1 MCEVRLEARGMHVGC
16 ALELRR
22 IRTTIHGV
30 VRDRSAGRAGHTG
43 AKEKTAKGCAM
54 KRRTTTTAG
63 IACGAVCA
71 VCVLAF
77 TQGVRA
83 EADAARSEALA
94 RYGGEQIEVCVA
106 TRDIAAGE
114 AVDASCMETR
124 LWVAD
129 LLPAEAVRSA
139 EEVSGKAAS
148 SAILAGEVLS
158 MRRFQGV
165 EGRVEVPEGLA
176 AVSVPAKDV
185 QAVGGA
191 VRAGERVD
199 MYATGG
205 TSTDLLASDVLVLA
219 TSASTD
225 DAASDAQVSWVTVA
239 VEPDRVQ
246 EVVSAAQRTELYFAL
261 PGGEVSGRTEGE
273 REREGAL

>member
-1 MCEVRLEARGMHVGC
+1 
-16 ALELRR
+16 
-22 IRTTIHGV
+22 
-30 VRDRSAGRAGHTG
+30 
-43 AKEKTAKGCAM
+43 M
-54 KRRTTTTAG
+54 KRRTTTAAG

-129 LLPAEAVRSA
+129 LLPAEAVRST
-139 EEVSGKAAS
+139 EEVSGKTAS

-191 VRAGERVD
+191 VRAGEKVD

-261 PGGEVSGRTEGE
+261 PGGEASGQAGDE

>member
-1 MCEVRLEARGMHVGC
+1 
-16 ALELRR
+16 
-22 IRTTIHGV
+22 
-30 VRDRSAGRAGHTG
+30 
-43 AKEKTAKGCAM
+43 M
-54 KRRTTTTAG
+54 KRRATTAAG

-129 LLPAEAVRSA
+129 LLPAEAVRST
-139 EEVSGKAAS
+139 EEVSGKTAS

-165 EGRVEVPEGLA
+165 EGRVEVPKGLA

-191 VRAGERVD
+191 VRAGEKVD

-261 PGGEVSGRTEGE
+261 PGGEASGQAGDE

>member
-1 MCEVRLEARGMHVGC
+1 
-16 ALELRR
+16 
-22 IRTTIHGV
+22 
-30 VRDRSAGRAGHTG
+30 
-43 AKEKTAKGCAM
+43 M
-54 KRRTTTTAG
+54 KRRTTTAAG

-129 LLPAEAVRSA
+129 LLPAEAVRST
-139 EEVSGKAAS
+139 EEVSGKTAS

-165 EGRVEVPEGLA
+165 EGRVEVPKGLA

-191 VRAGERVD
+191 VRAGEKVD

-219 TSASTD
+219 TNASTD

-261 PGGEVSGRTEGE
+261 PGGEASGQAGDE

>member
-1 MCEVRLEARGMHVGC
+1 
-16 ALELRR
+16 
-22 IRTTIHGV
+22 
-30 VRDRSAGRAGHTG
+30 
-43 AKEKTAKGCAM
+43 M
-54 KRRTTTTAG
+54 KRRTTTAAG

-71 VCVLAF
+71 VCVLVF

-129 LLPAEAVRSA
+129 LLPAEAVRST

-191 VRAGERVD
+191 VRAGEKVD

-219 TSASTD
+219 TSAST
-225 DAASDAQVSWVTVA
+225 VSWVTVA

-261 PGGEVSGRTEGE
+261 PGGEASGQAGDE

>member
-1 MCEVRLEARGMHVGC
+1 
-16 ALELRR
+16 
-22 IRTTIHGV
+22 
-30 VRDRSAGRAGHTG
+30 
-43 AKEKTAKGCAM
+43 M
-54 KRRTTTTAG
+54 KRRTTTAAG

-129 LLPAEAVRSA
+129 LLPAEAVRST
-139 EEVSGKAAS
+139 EEVSGKTAS

-219 TSASTD
+219 TNASTD

-261 PGGEVSGRTEGE
+261 PGGEASGQAGDE

>member
-1 MCEVRLEARGMHVGC
+1 
-16 ALELRR
+16 
-22 IRTTIHGV
+22 
-30 VRDRSAGRAGHTG
+30 
-43 AKEKTAKGCAM
+43 M

-129 LLPAEAVRSA
+129 LLPAEAVRST
-139 EEVSGKAAS
+139 EEVSGKTAS

-191 VRAGERVD
+191 VRAGEKVD

-261 PGGEVSGRTEGE
+261 PGGEASGQAGDE

>member
-1 MCEVRLEARGMHVGC
+1 
-16 ALELRR
+16 
-22 IRTTIHGV
+22 
-30 VRDRSAGRAGHTG
+30 
-43 AKEKTAKGCAM
+43 M
-54 KRRTTTTAG
+54 KRRTTTAAG

-129 LLPAEAVRSA
+129 LLPAEAVRST
-139 EEVSGKAAS
+139 EEVSGKTAS
-148 SAILAGEVLS
+148 SAILAGEALS

-191 VRAGERVD
+191 VRAGEKVD

-261 PGGEVSGRTEGE
+261 PGGEASGQAGDE

>member
-1 MCEVRLEARGMHVGC
+1 
-16 ALELRR
+16 
-22 IRTTIHGV
+22 
-30 VRDRSAGRAGHTG
+30 
-43 AKEKTAKGCAM
+43 M
-54 KRRTTTTAG
+54 KRRTTTVAG
-63 IACGAVCA
+63 VVCGAVCA
-71 VCVLAF
+71 VCVLAY

-83 EADAARSEALA
+83 EVDAARSEALA
-94 RYGGEQIEVCVA
+94 RYGGEQVEVCVA
-106 TRDIAAGE
+106 KRDIAAGE
-114 AVDASCMETR
+114 PVDASCVETR

-129 LLPAEAVRSA
+129 LLPAEAVRSV
-139 EEVSGKAAS
+139 EEVGGKAAS

-158 MRRFQGV
+158 MKRFQGAENQV
-165 EGRVEVPEGLA
+165 EAPEGLA

-191 VRAGERVD
+191 VRAGARVD

-219 TSASTD
+219 TSASSGD
-225 DAASDAQVSWVTVA
+225 EARDASVSWVTVA

-261 PGGEVSGRTEGE
+261 PGNEAVERTEGAQG
-273 REREGAL
+273 REDAR

>member
-1 MCEVRLEARGMHVGC
+1 M
-16 ALELRR
+16 
-22 IRTTIHGV
+22 
-30 VRDRSAGRAGHTG
+30 RST
-43 AKEKTAKGCAM
+43 
-54 KRRTTTTAG
+54 
-63 IACGAVCA
+63 
-71 VCVLAF
+71 
-77 TQGVRA
+77 
-83 EADAARSEALA
+83 
-94 RYGGEQIEVCVA
+94 
-106 TRDIAAGE
+106 
-114 AVDASCMETR
+114 
-124 LWVAD
+124 
-129 LLPAEAVRSA
+129 

-191 VRAGERVD
+191 VRAGEKVD

-261 PGGEVSGRTEGE
+261 PGGEASGQAGDE

>member
-1 MCEVRLEARGMHVGC
+1 
-16 ALELRR
+16 
-22 IRTTIHGV
+22 
-30 VRDRSAGRAGHTG
+30 
-43 AKEKTAKGCAM
+43 M

-129 LLPAEAVRSA
+129 LLPAEAVRST
-139 EEVSGKAAS
+139 EEVSGKTAS

-219 TSASTD
+219 TNASTD

-261 PGGEVSGRTEGE
+261 PGGEASGQAGDE

>member
-1 MCEVRLEARGMHVGC
+1 
-16 ALELRR
+16 
-22 IRTTIHGV
+22 
-30 VRDRSAGRAGHTG
+30 
-43 AKEKTAKGCAM
+43 M
-54 KRRTTTTAG
+54 KRRTTTAAG

-71 VCVLAF
+71 VCVLVF

-129 LLPAEAVRSA
+129 LLPAEAVRST
-139 EEVSGKAAS
+139 EEVSGKTAS

-165 EGRVEVPEGLA
+165 EGRVEVPKGLA

-191 VRAGERVD
+191 VRAGEKVD

-261 PGGEVSGRTEGE
+261 PGGETSGQAGDE

>member
-1 MCEVRLEARGMHVGC
+1 
-16 ALELRR
+16 
-22 IRTTIHGV
+22 
-30 VRDRSAGRAGHTG
+30 
-43 AKEKTAKGCAM
+43 M
-54 KRRTTTTAG
+54 KRRTTTAAG

-71 VCVLAF
+71 VCVLVF

-129 LLPAEAVRSA
+129 LLPAEAVRST
-139 EEVSGKAAS
+139 EEVSGKTAS

-165 EGRVEVPEGLA
+165 EGRVEVPKGLA

-191 VRAGERVD
+191 VRAGEKVD

-261 PGGEVSGRTEGE
+261 PGGEASGQAGDE